1 MYGYGLNSSIVAY
14 GLKTNSS
21 LVSYG
26 LKTNSSIESMA
37 GFPSNSKI
45 QNLAQ
50 QSVNTRAFP
59 SVENFLLI
67 KGGVGNSCGIKR

>member
-1 MYGYGLNSSIVAY
+1 MYGYGLNSSLVSYGLNSSIVA
-14 GLKTNSS
+14 
-21 LVSYG
+21 YG

-50 QSVNTRAFP
+50 QSVNPRAFP